1 MKNKKKHHINTFAAV
16 DGVLLFVLSLICLLP
31 IINVLAISFSSRAAA
46 DAGRV
51 ALWPV
56 EFTTAAYRYVL
67 DDQQFLKSLSVSVM
81 RVLTGPAL
89 NLLLCILCAYP
100 LSKSDNRFRARKVY
114 VWIFLFCTLFNGGII
129 PTYMVVS
136 KTGLINSFWSMIIPG
151 AVPVMYVIMMMN
163 FFRSLPPELEEAAL
177 IDGANQWQICWQ
189 VIVPLSK
196 ASIATIT
203 LFCIVNHWNSWF
215 DGMLYFNTST
225 GQPLATYLHNL
236 VVNSSLDVM
245 KTGDVETIKTLSE
258 ISTQTTKAA
267 QIFLAMLPI
276 LIVYPYMRRYFSKGI
291 VMGSVKGLKE
301 NFMDAPQYKS
311 IEYQF
316 RDQRLYEDYYA
327 LFSIGWEYW
336 ASPEVYYRD
345 CRTSAYKQCVFQYT
359 VSGEGTLVY
368 NQKAYAIKPGQ
379 AFLIERPGQYQYYR
393 SPNAKHWELKFIT
406 LNISCLKIWSDLA
419 ERFGRVFDLPADSA
433 VMRCWDEIYRAAL
446 NNEMGSFYT
455 ASGYAYQFMMQLYNT
470 LIEQTKTQSMSDV
483 VQRCMALIQTEY
495 KNELDL
501 AYLSKACN
509 VSIPYLSKRFQEAL
523 HISPIQ
529 YLNQHRIEVASSLL
543 LRSRNRIE
551 EIAHEVGFSDANYFA
566 RVFKK
571 TMGCT
576 PRDYRL
582 QEVRRVVED
591 HTLQV
596 QVSPEG
602 IIG

>member
-1 MKNKKKHHINTFAAV
+1 
-16 DGVLLFVLSLICLLP
+16 
-31 IINVLAISFSSRAAA
+31 
-46 DAGRV
+46 
-51 ALWPV
+51 
-56 EFTTAAYRYVL
+56 
-67 DDQQFLKSLSVSVM
+67 
-81 RVLTGPAL
+81 
-89 NLLLCILCAYP
+89 
-100 LSKSDNRFRARKVY
+100 
-114 VWIFLFCTLFNGGII
+114 
-129 PTYMVVS
+129 
-136 KTGLINSFWSMIIPG
+136 
-151 AVPVMYVIMMMN
+151 
-163 FFRSLPPELEEAAL
+163 
-177 IDGANQWQICWQ
+177 
-189 VIVPLSK
+189 
-196 ASIATIT
+196 
-203 LFCIVNHWNSWF
+203 
-215 DGMLYFNTST
+215 
-225 GQPLATYLHNL
+225 
-236 VVNSSLDVM
+236 
-245 KTGDVETIKTLSE
+245 
-258 ISTQTTKAA
+258 
-267 QIFLAMLPI
+267 
-276 LIVYPYMRRYFSKGI
+276 
-291 VMGSVKGLKE
+291 
-301 NFMDAPQYKS
+301 MDAPQYKS

-483 VQRCMALIQTEY
+483 VQRCMALIQREY

>member
-1 MKNKKKHHINTFAAV
+1 
-16 DGVLLFVLSLICLLP
+16 
-31 IINVLAISFSSRAAA
+31 
-46 DAGRV
+46 
-51 ALWPV
+51 
-56 EFTTAAYRYVL
+56 
-67 DDQQFLKSLSVSVM
+67 
-81 RVLTGPAL
+81 
-89 NLLLCILCAYP
+89 
-100 LSKSDNRFRARKVY
+100 
-114 VWIFLFCTLFNGGII
+114 
-129 PTYMVVS
+129 
-136 KTGLINSFWSMIIPG
+136 
-151 AVPVMYVIMMMN
+151 
-163 FFRSLPPELEEAAL
+163 
-177 IDGANQWQICWQ
+177 
-189 VIVPLSK
+189 
-196 ASIATIT
+196 
-203 LFCIVNHWNSWF
+203 
-215 DGMLYFNTST
+215 
-225 GQPLATYLHNL
+225 
-236 VVNSSLDVM
+236 
-245 KTGDVETIKTLSE
+245 
-258 ISTQTTKAA
+258 
-267 QIFLAMLPI
+267 
-276 LIVYPYMRRYFSKGI
+276 
-291 VMGSVKGLKE
+291 
-301 NFMDAPQYKS
+301 MDAPQYKS

-509 VSIPYLSKRFQEAL
+509 VSIPYLSKRFQEAC
-523 HISPIQ
+523 IFPQSNI
-529 YLNQHRIEVASSLL
+529 
-543 LRSRNRIE
+543 
-551 EIAHEVGFSDANYFA
+551 
-566 RVFKK
+566 
-571 TMGCT
+571 
-576 PRDYRL
+576 
-582 QEVRRVVED
+582 
-591 HTLQV
+591 
-596 QVSPEG
+596 
-602 IIG
+602 